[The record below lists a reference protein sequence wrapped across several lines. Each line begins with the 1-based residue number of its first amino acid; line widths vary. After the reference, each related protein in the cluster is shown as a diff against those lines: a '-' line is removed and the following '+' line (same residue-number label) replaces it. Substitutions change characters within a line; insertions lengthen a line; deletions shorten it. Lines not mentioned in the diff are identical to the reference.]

1 MEPIKNEE
9 DSSENTYS
17 SPKIVEV
24 GTVEELT
31 HGTREQTADDGSGYY
46 GG

>member
-9 DSSENTYS
+9 DSLESTYS
-17 SPKIVEV
+17 SPRIVEV
-24 GTVEELT
+24 GTVEEVT
-31 HGTREQTADDGSGYY
+31 HGSREQTADSGSGYY